1 MPSIN
6 ELLILI
12 VAILVLWIVLKVARI
27 AIRMMFLF
35 ISIVVF
41 AGVIWFVF
49 LR

>member
-1 MPSIN
+1 MPSTH

-12 VAILVLWIVLKVARI
+12 AAILVLWIVVKVARI
-27 AIRMMFLF
+27 AIRMLFLF
-35 ISIVVF
+35 ISVVVF